1 MTLEEIINA
10 TLRGSPY
17 LRSCGHDAVTHAIT
31 MALHTIAQKAFNEG
45 GTVSVEL
52 GHMAIEVAFKV
63 FELSDHGAI
72 DRMFTAAKERRA

>member
-31 MALHTIAQKAFNEG
+31 MALHTIAQKAF
-45 GTVSVEL
+45 
-52 GHMAIEVAFKV
+52 KV